1 MAVTLGDD
9 PRMTADFQDKE
20 MVNRLVN
27 AVKVQPL
34 RFKTLA
40 EMFPAKAKSG
50 YLTHVLHRMRMDG
63 ILRWSRDEHG
73 FFSWSYVPVG
83 VAKPVKEKNERVVLK
98 HTGAYRVRTR
108 DGRQFD
114 RLEFD
119 RPSLTWYN
127 AKTTL
132 KLSEVDS
139 VSFTPDHARF
149 KSGTKHLSMYSG
161 EFVKVDD
168 CILPKRDASSVN
180 SPPWINP
187 IRRAALGIAV
197 AVPPTPQGNGWS
209 LEMDFSNPRRG
220 RR

>member
-1 MAVTLGDD
+1 
-9 PRMTADFQDKE
+9 MTADFQDKA

-27 AVKVQPL
+27 AIKVQPL

-50 YLTHVLHRMRMDG
+50 YLTYVLHRLRIDG
-63 ILRWSRDEHG
+63 VLCWSRGEHD
-73 FFSWSYVPVG
+73 FFSWRYVPVG
-83 VAKPVKEKNERVVLK
+83 TSNPAKDKNERVVLK

-119 RPSLTWYN
+119 RINLTWHN

-132 KLSEVDS
+132 QLSEVDS

-149 KSGTKHLSMYSG
+149 KSGAKHLSVHSG
-161 EFVKVDD
+161 KFVKVDD
-168 CILPKRDASSVN
+168 CILPKRNASSAN
-180 SPPWINP
+180 SPSWINP
-187 IRRAALGIAV
+187 IRGAALGIAV
-197 AVPPTPQGNGWS
+197 VPPSLPQGNDWS
-209 LEMDFSNPRRG
+209 LDMDFSDPRRG